1 MALFFQINKCNFYI
15 NREMLSNTNFMV
27 PLVAVIFSTLF
38 TQFHLSLS
46 FQKTHFTPLMIDNHP
61 CRAEILKV
69 GFPFHFFYE
78 WVLYMNNV
86 TYGKCLKLNLK
97 SNQIVKFLIFC
108 LWFSF
113 LKDTTKIL
121 LHRGRSSSMHCRLE
135 RINPKRW
142 IKSLQGSSLW

>member
-1 MALFFQINKCNFYI
+1 
-15 NREMLSNTNFMV
+15 MLSKTKFMI
-27 PLVAVIFSTLF
+27 PSASIIISALF

-69 GFPFHFFYE
+69 VFPFHLFYE
-78 WVLYMNNV
+78 LVLYMINV
-86 TYGKCLKLNLK
+86 TYGKCNKYNLK
-97 SNQIVKFLIFC
+97 DNQIVKFLKLC